1 MSSEEAIKALLKIL
15 EAHESRSDTFDQE
28 LSDIHREWQRDR
40 GIHIRLR
47 AEIEALLS
55 LVSEMAIRAGL
66 TQAHVAICFRERMKH
81 FQDKELREAEDVSP
95 GLASQIDNRAASEIP
110 TEPNFRPLFLD

>member
-1 MSSEEAIKALLKIL
+1 MALSL
-15 EAHESRSDTFDQE
+15 EQLTKMIEIHEDRLGTFGLE
-28 LSDIHREWQRDR
+28 LDDIEQEWQRDR

-81 FQDKELREAEDVSP
+81 FQDKELREAEDASP
-95 GLASQIDNRAASEIP
+95 GLASRIDNRAAGEIP
-110 TEPNFRPLFLD
+110 TQTSFRPLFSD